1 MRSFLV
7 VFLACF
13 MPAIVFASKDEV
25 PEYNA
30 AAIPTAMVTDAH
42 AVVRSS
48 TTKIKINSPTD
59 IRWYEKVVCT
69 ILDDKGYKHAVLDEH
84 FTNLFKVTSVSGT
97 LYDAGGNE
105 IKSLKSRDVKE
116 EAIMSYSIA
125 DDLKRK
131 YYDFHYA
138 NYPFTVEYEVE
149 YTVSSLF
156 FLDDYK
162 FSQGYNCSIE
172 AADFEL
178 EYPSDIKLAYKLL
191 HTDVP
196 VAQTKEGDIN
206 KLKVSLKNIPAIKR
220 DPLAAPVLYK
230 QPALMLSFDKMVMG
244 GITGSMHTW
253 ADYGRFF
260 YELNKDRDVLADDAK
275 QKVHQLTDTCKSIRS
290 KVNVLFDYMKNNT
303 RYVSIQ
309 LGVGGWQT
317 FDAASVLKTGY
328 GDCKAL
334 TNCMK
339 AMLKEAGV
347 VAYASLIYGD
357 EDAPPML
364 DKDAPVNAFNH
375 VILCVPQVK
384 DTIWV
389 ECTSDDLQP
398 GYLSEF
404 THNRNALLVTD
415 KGGVLVKT
423 PVYGHKQNT
432 INRKVDVKMNTAGDV
447 NVAVSVQHSG
457 EFAQKALDKYKTG
470 VKSDI
475 DKMLYG
481 RIDLPS
487 PQLVNATYEAMPA
500 AGYPFLK
507 ENITYTGTAKVNIT
521 GKRVFLQPL
530 ISSVK
535 KAGIAPL
542 GTRTKPF
549 YISEGYAI
557 TDTLVYSFDE
567 KLSPEML
574 PQPIVFEKPFGKYT
588 LKASFE
594 NQQLKIVRT
603 MEQYIGEYPA
613 NVYEEYLEL
622 LGYAALN
629 NDDMNAVFVKQ

>member
-1 MRSFLV
+1 MLRSSSV
-7 VFLACF
+7 LALLLLSFCSYAGKND
-13 MPAIVFASKDEV
+13 MPA
-25 PEYNA
+25 YNA
-30 AAIPTAMVTDAH
+30 ATIPASLKKDAH
-42 AVVRSS
+42 AVVRSCS
-48 TTKIKINSPTD
+48 TRIKVNSPTD
-59 IRWYEKVVCT
+59 IKWYSKYAYT
-69 ILDDKGYKHAVLDEH
+69 ILDDKGYKHAMLDEK
-84 FTNLFKVTSVSGT
+84 FTNMFKVTSVSGR
-97 LYDAGGNE
+97 LFDAAGNE
-105 IKSLKSRDVKE
+105 LKSIKNRDVKE
-116 EAIMSYSIA
+116 EAILSYSIA

-149 YTVSSLF
+149 TAITSLF
-156 FLDDYK
+156 FVDEYIFADD
-162 FSQGYNCSIE
+162 YNCSVEVSDLEI
-172 AADFEL
+172 
-178 EYPSDIKLAYKLL
+178 EYPADMQLVYKLM

-196 VAQTKEGDIN
+196 VLQTKEGELA
-206 KLKVSLKNIPAIKR
+206 KLKVSVKDIPAIKR
-220 DPLAAPVLYK
+220 DPLAVPELYK
-230 QPALMLSFDKMVMG
+230 QAAMMLSFDKMVLG
-244 GITGSMHTW
+244 GVSGSMHTW
-253 ADYGRFF
+253 ADYGRLF
-260 YELNKDRDVLADDAK
+260 YDLNKDRDVLSDDAK
-275 QKVHQLTDTCKSIRS
+275 QKVHQLTDTCKSIGG

-347 VAYASLIYGD
+347 VAYAALIYGD
-357 EDAPPML
+357 EDAPPLL
-364 DKDAPVNAFNH
+364 DKDVPVNAFNH
-375 VILCVPQVK
+375 VILCIPQAR
-384 DTIWV
+384 DTVWV

-432 INRKVDVKMNTAGDV
+432 INRKVDVKMNVVGDV

-475 DKMLYG
+475 DKMLYS

-487 PQLVNATYEAMPA
+487 PQLVNATHEALPA
-500 AGYPFLK
+500 ASYPVLK
-507 ENITYTGTAKVNIT
+507 ENIEYTGTARVNIT

-535 KAGIAPL
+535 KASIAPL
-542 GTRTKPF
+542 GTRTTPF

-557 TDTLVYSFDE
+557 TDTLVYSFAE

-603 MEQYIGEYPA
+603 MEQYMGEYPA